1 MGRGRWYGRPPW
13 AEGPPFAGGH
23 WHGGRRMRRGE
34 IRSALLSVLAEGPGH
49 GYELIGRLDAKT
61 GGVWRPSPGSVYPTL
76 QLLED
81 EGVVRSE
88 TREGKRIY
96 ELTDTGQAEVAAR
109 TEAGEGP
116 PWQVVGD
123 EGVAVLRATVFQL
136 HAAARQVAHAGT
148 PELVDRAVRIL
159 GDARKELYLLL
170 AGD

>member
-49 GYELIGRLDAKT
+49 GYELIGRLEAKT

-81 EGVVRSE
+81 EGLVRSE
-88 TREGKRIY
+88 TREGKRVY
-96 ELTDTGQAEVAAR
+96 ELTDPGHAEVQTR
-109 TEAGEGP
+109 TETGEGP

-123 EGVAVLRATVFQL
+123 EGVAALRATVFQL

-170 AGD
+170 AGE

>member
-1 MGRGRWYGRPPW
+1 MERGALRVVLLDLLR
-13 AEGPPFAGGH
+13 EGPK
-23 WHGGRRMRRGE
+23 
-34 IRSALLSVLAEGPGH
+34 H
-49 GYELIGRLDAKT
+49 GYELIRCFEERTRGQYA
-61 GGVWRPSPGSVYPTL
+61 PSPGVLYPTL

-81 EGVVRSE
+81 EGLVRSE
-88 TREGKRIY
+88 TREGKRVY
-96 ELTDTGQAEVAAR
+96 ELTDTGQAEVQTR

-123 EGVAVLRATVFQL
+123 EGVAALRATVFQL

-170 AGD
+170 AGE

>member
-1 MGRGRWYGRPPW
+1 
-13 AEGPPFAGGH
+13 
-23 WHGGRRMRRGE
+23 MRRGE

-49 GYELIGRLDAKT
+49 GYDLIGRLEAKT

-88 TREGKRIY
+88 TREGKRVY
-96 ELTDTGQAEVAAR
+96 ELTDAGQAEVAAR
-109 TEAGEGP
+109 ADAGEGA
-116 PWQVVGD
+116 PWQVLGD
-123 EGVAVLRATVFQL
+123 EGVAALRATVFQL